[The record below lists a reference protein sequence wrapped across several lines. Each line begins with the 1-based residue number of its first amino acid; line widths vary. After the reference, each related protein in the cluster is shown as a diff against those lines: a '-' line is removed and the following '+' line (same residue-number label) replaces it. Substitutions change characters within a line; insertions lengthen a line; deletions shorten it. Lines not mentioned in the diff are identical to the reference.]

1 MKRACAG
8 QVLGLGY
15 RGGAARSERARV
27 ELDEVDERLV
37 GALQRDGRS
46 SYESLA
52 RLVGLSRS
60 GAQARVRRL
69 LDEAG
74 LRVVGAIHPAVLGM
88 RQLGHVIVETD
99 GPAGP
104 VAEAV
109 AALEETSFVTTT
121 AGRFALTAE
130 LRSADLDAFARGL
143 ARIQALPG
151 TRSVQVMTYRQI
163 WKDPYFPP
171 GPLQSPGPL
180 DELVLDGADRALLE
194 RLRVDGRASF
204 ADLAGVSGLSSGA
217 TRARVL
223 RLLDAGAV
231 HVGALVRLHPVGRT
245 HTVGF
250 ALTVH
255 GAIEPVATKVG
266 ELDEVDCF
274 ATGMG
279 WCNGIGTIRA
289 GSPAEAFDTLERL
302 RAEPGVRTVEA
313 WAHLRAV
320 KEEHDLA
327 RPIAGVTVGAAPPP
341 LTS

>member
-1 MKRACAG
+1 MD
-8 QVLGLGY
+8 
-15 RGGAARSERARV
+15 
-27 ELDEVDERLV
+27 LDDVDERLV
-37 GALQRDGRS
+37 GALQRDGRA

-60 GAQARVRRL
+60 STQARVRRL

-74 LRVVGAIHPAVLGM
+74 VAVVGAIHPTVLGM
-88 RQLGHVIVETD
+88 RQLGHVIVEAD
-99 GPAGP
+99 GPAAP
-104 VAEAV
+104 VAQAV
-109 AALEETSFVTTT
+109 AALQETSFVTTT

-130 LRSADLDAFARGL
+130 LRSADLDAFAEGL
-143 ARIQALPG
+143 ARVQAVAG

-171 GPLQSPGPL
+171 GPLQSPGPPAGF
-180 DELVLDGADRALLE
+180 ELDGPDRALLE

-204 ADLAGVSGLSSGA
+204 ADLAGVSGLSPGA

-223 RLLDAGAV
+223 RLLDTGAV
-231 HVGALVRLHPVGRT
+231 HVGALVRLHPVGPL

-250 ALTVH
+250 AVTVH
-255 GAIEPVATKVG
+255 GAVEPVARQVV
-266 ELDEVDCF
+266 ELDEVDSF

-279 WCNGIGTIRA
+279 WCDGIGTIRA
-289 GSPAEAFDTLERL
+289 GSPAEAFDALERL
-302 RAEPGVRTVEA
+302 RALPGVRTVEA

-327 RPIAGVTVGAAPPP
+327 RPIAGATVGPGPRP
-341 LTS
+341 VTP

>member
-1 MKRACAG
+1 MD
-8 QVLGLGY
+8 
-15 RGGAARSERARV
+15 
-27 ELDEVDERLV
+27 LDEVDERLV
-37 GALQRDGRS
+37 GALQHDGRA

-60 GAQARVRRL
+60 STQARVRRL
-69 LDEAG
+69 VDDAG

-104 VAEAV
+104 VAEAL

-121 AGRFALTAE
+121 AGRFAVTAE
-130 LRSADLDAFARGL
+130 LRSTDMDAFARGL
-143 ARIQALPG
+143 ARIRSAPG
-151 TRSVQVMTYRQI
+151 TRTVQVMTYRQI

-180 DELVLDGADRALLE
+180 DGLELDRPDRALLE

-204 ADLAGVSGLSSGA
+204 AELAGVSGLSSGA
-217 TRARVL
+217 TRTRVL

-250 ALTVH
+250 ALTVQ
-255 GAIEPVATKVG
+255 GSVEPVAGKVV
-266 ELDEVDCF
+266 ELDEVDCL

-279 WCNGIGTIRA
+279 WCDGIGTIRA
-289 GSPAEAFDTLERL
+289 GSPVEAFDALERL
-302 RAEPGVRTVEA
+302 RSEPGVRTVEA

-327 RPIAGVTVGAAPPP
+327 RPIAA
-341 LTS
+341 

>member
-1 MKRACAG
+1 MD
-8 QVLGLGY
+8 
-15 RGGAARSERARV
+15 
-27 ELDEVDERLV
+27 LDEVDERLV
-37 GALQRDGRS
+37 GALQRDGRA

-60 GAQARVRRL
+60 STQARVRRL
-69 LDEAG
+69 LDDAG
-74 LRVVGAIHPAVLGM
+74 LRVVGALHPTVLGL
-88 RQLGHVIVETD
+88 RQLGHVIIETD
-99 GPAGP
+99 GPATP

-143 ARIQALPG
+143 ARVQAVPG

-180 DELVLDGADRALLE
+180 DCLELDGADRALLE
-194 RLRVDGRASF
+194 RLRADGRASF
-204 ADLAGVSGLSSGA
+204 AELAGVSGLSSGA

-223 RLLDAGAV
+223 RLLDTGAV

-250 ALTVH
+250 AVTTH
-255 GAIEPVATKVG
+255 GAIDPVARTVAG
-266 ELDEVDCF
+266 LDEVDCF

-289 GSPAEAFDTLERL
+289 GSPAAAFDTLERL

-313 WAHLRAV
+313 WAHLHAV
-320 KEEHDLA
+320 KEEHDRA
-327 RPIAGVTVGAAPPP
+327 HPRVVEP
-341 LTS
+341 